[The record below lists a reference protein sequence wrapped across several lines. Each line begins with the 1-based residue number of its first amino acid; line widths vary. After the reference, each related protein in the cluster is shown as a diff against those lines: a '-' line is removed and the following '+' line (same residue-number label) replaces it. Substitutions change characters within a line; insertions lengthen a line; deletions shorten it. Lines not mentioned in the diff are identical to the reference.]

1 MRLVPL
7 DLIYPTGLVH
17 VRIYLIRL
25 KENASMRI
33 LGIYDGHNCGSAII
47 EDGKIIAAIE
57 EERLSRI
64 KLHDGRTKHG
74 PPEMSLSWVLEY
86 TKSERSN
93 IDRIAVAISPPY
105 ELLKYVLKDV
115 YLKQKNMR
123 WSLAVFGRS
132 PGWDMYYPFYPY
144 FYNFA
149 RIRNIKKLLR
159 RFDLD
164 NIPIDFVDH
173 HTAHA
178 ASAYYTSGEADT
190 MIITMDGQGDGE
202 SGAVFSAS
210 GGKIKKI
217 RSLSSYNSVGMF
229 YNLITWVLGFKPNRH
244 EGKVTGLAA
253 HGNAEVTKPYL
264 ETLFDVNC
272 TDFSYDLAK
281 KIFMHPYPHRTPY
294 NILLQKTANKLKD
307 FSKKDL
313 AAGVQT
319 LSEEYVCKFTESVLE
334 GKVVDKLCLAGGV
347 FANVRINQE
356 ISELDNIR
364 SVFIFPAMGDNGLF
378 TGAALY
384 SYFGNN
390 EDEYIPEKIGHVYF
404 GPEYSNKEIQREIEK
419 ANLKHKYFENIEV
432 EIAKLLADG
441 KVVARFNGRMEYG
454 PRALGN
460 RSILYQTTDPTVNDW
475 LNKKLNRTEFMPFA
489 PAALMEDANQLF
501 MEIDSNIFP
510 ATYMTQTF
518 DCTEEM
524 QKNYPAVV
532 HVDNTA
538 RPQLVDEKTNS
549 SFYNTIKEYKKL
561 TGLSAII
568 NTSFNMH
575 EEPIVCTPFDGI
587 RAFQLGHLDYLA
599 IGDFLIRSNNTE
611 NKP

>member
-1 MRLVPL
+1 MRV
-7 DLIYPTGLVH
+7 
-17 VRIYLIRL
+17 
-25 KENASMRI
+25 

-47 EDGKIIAAIE
+47 EDGKILAAIE

-64 KLHDGRTKHG
+64 KLHDGRTKQG
-74 PPEMSLSWVLEY
+74 PPERSLSWVLEY

-93 IDRIAVAISPPY
+93 IDRIAIAISPPY
-105 ELLKYVLKDV
+105 DLLKYVLRDV
-115 YLKQKNMR
+115 YLRQKNMR

-132 PGWDMYYPFYPY
+132 PSWDMYYPFYPY
-144 FYNFA
+144 FYNSR

-159 RFDLD
+159 RFELD
-164 NIPIDFVDH
+164 HIPIDFVDH

-178 ASAYYTSGEADT
+178 ASAYYTSGNADT

-210 GGKIKKI
+210 RGKMKKIK
-217 RSLSSYNSVGMF
+217 SLSSYNSVGMF

-253 HGNAEVTKPYL
+253 HGNAEVTKPYM
-264 ETLFDVNC
+264 ETLFDVNS

-281 KIFMHPYPHRTPY
+281 QVFMHAYPHRTPY
-294 NILLQKTANKLKD
+294 DILLKKTSNKLKD
-307 FSKKDL
+307 FSKEDL

-319 LSEEYVCKFTESVLE
+319 LSEEYVCKFVKSVSK
-334 GKVVDKLCLAGGV
+334 GKVVDRLCLAGGV

-356 ISELDNIR
+356 IARLENIK

-378 TGAALY
+378 AGAALY
-384 SYFGNN
+384 SYFENN
-390 EDEYIPEKIGHVYF
+390 KDEYIPEKIEHVYL
-404 GPEYSNKEIQREIEK
+404 GPKYSNDEIEIEIKK
-419 ANLKHKYFENIEV
+419 ANIKYQYFENIEI

-441 KVVARFNGRMEYG
+441 NVVARFDGRMEYG

-460 RSILYQTTDPTVNDW
+460 RSILYQATDPTVNDW
-475 LNKKLNRTEFMPFA
+475 LNKKLHRTEFMPFA
-489 PAALMEDANQLF
+489 PAALMEDTNQLF
-501 MEIDSNIFP
+501 VDVGSNVFP
-510 ATYMTQTF
+510 AQYMTKTF
-518 DCTEEM
+518 DCTEDM

-538 RPQLVDEKTNS
+538 RPQLVEGKTNL
-549 SFYNTIKEYKKL
+549 SFYNIIKEYKKL

-568 NTSFNMH
+568 NTSYNMH

-587 RAFQLGHLDYLA
+587 RAFQLGHLDCLA
-599 IGDFLIRSNNTE
+599 IGDFLICSNNAE
-611 NKP
+611 NAS